1 MSVAKNKYRVL
12 VKPRITE
19 KGALVGSMQNGL
31 VFDVE
36 PNATKEDIKR
46 AVEEIFQVKVKA
58 VRTSNFLGKVKRVG
72 QRMGRRKAWK
82 KAYISL
88 SEGSSLDIIEGL

>member
-1 MSVAKNKYRVL
+1 MPIDKNKYRVL

-19 KGALVGSMQNGL
+19 KGALVGSMQNSL

-36 PNATKEDIKR
+36 PSATKGDIKS
-46 AVEEIFQVKVKA
+46 AVEQLFSVKVKS
-58 VRTSNFLGKVKRVG
+58 VRTANFMGKVKRVG
-72 QRMGRRKAWK
+72 QRVGRRKAWK

-88 SEGSSLDIIEGL
+88 SEGNSLDIIEGL

>member
-1 MSVAKNKYRVL
+1 MSVATNKYRVL

-19 KGALVGSMQNGL
+19 KGAFVGAGQNSL

-36 PNATKEDIKR
+36 PQASKTDIKR
-46 AVEEIFQVKVKA
+46 AIEEIFSVKVKA
-58 VRTSNFLGKVKRVG
+58 VRTANFMGKVKRVG
-72 QRMGRRKAWK
+72 QRSGRRKAWK
-82 KAYISL
+82 KAYVSL